1 MAITFP
7 VSLIVAIIGDG
18 ETATLDTYLAPLFIA
33 NGLPGTTVPK
43 RLITITMSDGSTV
56 TGEING
62 QTLTST
68 FDPAPAD
75 LAQLRISV
83 TLGV

>member
-7 VSLIVAIIGDG
+7 VSLVIPLLGDG
-18 ETATLDTYLAPLFIA
+18 VTTMLNTYLAPLLIQQ
-33 NGLPGTTVPK
+33 GLPGTTVPQ
-43 RLITITMSDGSTV
+43 LIATATMSDGSAV
-56 TGEING
+56 TCTLSG

-68 FDPAPAD
+68 FATAPAN
-75 LAQLRISV
+75 LVQLRISV

>member
-7 VSLIVAIIGDG
+7 VSLVIPLIGDG
-18 ETATLDTYLAPLFIA
+18 VATTLNTYLAPLLIA
-33 NGLPGTTVPK
+33 QGLPGTTLPQ
-43 RLITITMSDGSTV
+43 IIAAMTMSDGSV
-56 TGEING
+56 VSGALSG

-68 FDPAPAD
+68 FANPPGN
-75 LAQLRISV
+75 LVQLRISV